1 MSARIRLCGEGD
13 ARGHLRQPY
22 IDRGAGPG
30 NMTLRL
36 RIVSDHRRV
45 LGDRSS
51 IVFAADG
58 GTIGRSA
65 DNDWVLPDP
74 LRYVSAHHA
83 RVEYRDGHFFLEDL
97 STNGVFVNDDER
109 PLAKAHPMG
118 HMLKTGDI
126 VRMGDYQIVAAVES
140 QAEQAAPAPAA
151 DTGAGQVPTS
161 IHGLRTLG
169 RATAQTDLG
178 AMLNLDDLLVPEA
191 SSPNPTFHPVNAYG
205 QAIAPMPMPAAVMPS
220 AARSAGPAA
229 APASVASAAA
239 APAPIPQPTPSAE
252 EEAIERRIARL
263 ARAAG
268 RDPKN
273 GVSAPALYDV
283 HSGLQAFCRGA
294 GVEVERLPPDAQTR
308 ILHLAGQL
316 FREALV
322 GLKDLDRSR
331 SDTRNR
337 FRIEL
342 PADPDDPRP
351 SLARSTVEDLVI
363 DLFAQHESR
372 RLDAVGWLREAIAEG
387 KTHEVAAA
395 KATRAAFVE
404 FLDRLDPAE
413 LEARFER
420 AARRGKA
427 RSADKAQYWELFT
440 TFYRNLIEMPADH
453 LPHTFVEAFAAA
465 YKEYVKKPLP

>member
-1 MSARIRLCGEGD
+1 
-13 ARGHLRQPY
+13 
-22 IDRGAGPG
+22 
-30 NMTLRL
+30 
-36 RIVSDHRRV
+36 
-45 LGDRSS
+45 
-51 IVFAADG
+51 
-58 GTIGRSA
+58 
-65 DNDWVLPDP
+65 
-74 LRYVSAHHA
+74 
-83 RVEYRDGHFFLEDL
+83 
-97 STNGVFVNDDER
+97 
-109 PLAKAHPMG
+109 MG
-118 HMLKTGDI
+118 HQLKTGDI
-126 VRMGDYQIVAAVES
+126 VRMGEYHIVASVEADES
-140 QAEQAAPAPAA
+140 QPSPKV

-169 RATAQTDLG
+169 RASAQTDLG
-178 AMLNLDDLLVPEA
+178 AMLNLDDLLVQDT
-191 SSPNPTFHPVNAYG
+191 SPNPTFHPVNAYG
-205 QAIAPMPMPAAVMPS
+205 QAIAQIPMPAPTRA
-220 AARSAGPAA
+220 
-229 APASVASAAA
+229 AAA
-239 APAPIPQPTPSAE
+239 APAPVGPTPAPASTPTPIPTPPPAPSAE

-263 ARAAG
+263 AKAAG
-268 RDPKN
+268 KDPKN
-273 GVSAPALYDV
+273 GASAPALYDV

-308 ILHLAGQL
+308 LLHLAGQL

-322 GLKDLDRSR
+322 GMKDLDRSR
-331 SDTRNR
+331 NETRNR
-337 FRIEL
+337 FRIDL
-342 PADPDDPRP
+342 PAEPDDPRP

-372 RLDAVGWLREAIAEG
+372 RLDAVGWLREAFGEG

-465 YKEYVKKPLP
+465 YKEYVKKVP

>member
-1 MSARIRLCGEGD
+1 
-13 ARGHLRQPY
+13 
-22 IDRGAGPG
+22 
-30 NMTLRL
+30 MTLRL
-36 RIVSDHRRV
+36 RIVSDHRRL

-51 IVFAADG
+51 IVFTVDG

-97 STNGVFVNDDER
+97 STNGVFVNDDDR
-109 PLAKAHPMG
+109 PLAKALPMG
-118 HMLKTGDI
+118 HVLKTGDI
-126 VRMGDYQIVAAVES
+126 VRMGDYQIVAALETE
-140 QAEQAAPAPAA
+140 AEQPAAVPA

-169 RATAQTDLG
+169 RANAQTDIG
-178 AMLNLDDLLVPEA
+178 AMLNLDDLLVPDT
-191 SSPNPTFHPVNAYG
+191 SPNPTFHPVNAYG
-205 QAIAPMPMPAAVMPS
+205 QAVAHIPVPAQARAVAPAAIE
-220 AARSAGPAA
+220 
-229 APASVASAAA
+229 
-239 APAPIPQPTPSAE
+239 APAPAPAPSLTQSAE

-273 GVSAPALYDV
+273 GASAPALYDV

-308 ILHLAGQL
+308 MLHLAGQL

-322 GLKDLDRSR
+322 GLKELDRSR
-331 SDTRNR
+331 GETRNR
-337 FRIEL
+337 YRIEL
-342 PADPDDPRP
+342 PTEPDDPRP

-387 KTHEVAAA
+387 KSHEVGAA
-395 KATRAAFVE
+395 KATRTAFVE

-465 YKEYVKKPLP
+465 YREYVKKPLP

>member
-1 MSARIRLCGEGD
+1 MSARAGPAWKVKACGWN
-13 ARGHLRQPY
+13 LQPY
-22 IDRGAGPG
+22 IVRGSSLE

-36 RIVSDHRRV
+36 RIVSDHRRL

-51 IVFAADG
+51 IVFSTEG

-83 RVEYRDGHFFLEDL
+83 RVEFRDGSYYLEDI
-97 STNGVFVNDDER
+97 STNGTFVNDDER
-109 PLAKAHPMG
+109 ALAKALPMG

-126 VRMGDYQIVAAVES
+126 VRMGDYQIVAALEGDTQPV
-140 QAEQAAPAPAA
+140 AA
-151 DTGAGQVPTS
+151 DTGGGQVPTS
-161 IHGLRTLG
+161 IHGLQTLG
-169 RATAQTDLG
+169 PATAQTDLG
-178 AMLNLDDLLVPEA
+178 AMLNLDDLLVPDT
-191 SSPNPTFHPVNAYG
+191 SPNSSFHPVNAYG
-205 QAIAPMPMPAAVMPS
+205 QAVAHFPMPAPPPPPKPA
-220 AARSAGPAA
+220 PAA
-229 APASVASAAA
+229 TPAVTQIPI
-239 APAPIPQPTPSAE
+239 PAPPALQLAE
-252 EEAIERRIARL
+252 EEPIDRRIARL
-263 ARAAG
+263 AKAAS

-273 GVSAPALYDV
+273 GASAPALYDV

-308 ILHLAGQL
+308 LLHLTGQL

-322 GLKDLDRSR
+322 GLKELDRSR
-331 SDTRNR
+331 NETRNR
-337 FRIEL
+337 FRVDI
-342 PADPDDPRP
+342 PADPEDPRP
-351 SLARSTVEDLVI
+351 SLAQTAVEDLVI
-363 DLFAQHESR
+363 EILSAHESR
-372 RLDAVGWLREAIAEG
+372 RLDAVGWLREAIAEA
-387 KTHEVAAA
+387 KTHEIASA